1 MHRDRR
7 ISVCFPCRNEAAN
20 LAEVIGRL
28 PALVDEVIVVSNR
41 STDDTVAVAQSL
53 GVKVVE
59 DDRAIGGI
67 GYGFAHMT
75 AIELSTGDLVVGVD
89 ADGTYPVEQ
98 LADALDHLIDAE
110 LDFVSCN
117 RFPIREGTSIPP
129 KLRLG
134 VWLLNTEVRL
144 LYRLRINDILSGMW
158 VLRREA
164 IPRLGLSVGDWN
176 LSPQIKLN
184 AFTDDEIAAGEFG
197 IVQHQRLG
205 TSHQRYF
212 RTGTSHAWWILA
224 NRFRRRST
232 PET

>member
-7 ISVCFPCRNEAAN
+7 ISVCFPCRNEATN

-28 PALVDEVIVVSNR
+28 PDLVDEIIVVSNR

-53 GVKVVE
+53 GVKIVE

-75 AIELSTGDLVVGVD
+75 AIELATGDLVVGVD
-89 ADGTYPVEQ
+89 ADGTYPVER
-98 LADALDHLIDAE
+98 LDDALDHLIDRE

-117 RFPIREGTSIPP
+117 RFPIREGTTIAP
-129 KLRLG
+129 KLRFG

-158 VLRREA
+158 IMRRE
-164 IPRLGLSVGDWN
+164 IVPQLDLSVGDWN

-184 AFTDDEIAAGEFG
+184 AFTNDRVTAGEFG

-205 TSHQRYF
+205 TSHQHYF
-212 RTGTSHAWWILA
+212 KTGISHAWWILA
-224 NRFRRRST
+224 NRYRRRPPADT
-232 PET
+232 